1 MKISAVMNPRVA
13 STSPDESF
21 ANLLRAM
28 RDMPSRILHVV
39 DADGRLLGAV
49 TSYDVL
55 KVMLP
60 FYMDSNLARALDDDE
75 AIARQ
80 MLAENAHLT
89 AKDIMTTG
97 LRTLREDSRLLEAE
111 ALIRE
116 LEVNAMPVVDAD
128 GRVVGEVTRKEVLTR
143 LIDLCAPGNGG
154 S

>member
-1 MKISAVMNPRVA
+1 MNISAVMNPRVA
-13 STSPDESF
+13 STGPDESF
-21 ANLLRAM
+21 ETLLYAM

-60 FYMDSNLARALDDDE
+60 FYMDSNLARAVDDDE

-80 MLAENAHLT
+80 MLQENAHLT

-97 LRTLREDSRLLEAE
+97 LQTLREDSRLLEAE

-128 GRVVGEVTRKEVLTR
+128 GRVVGEVTRQDVLAR
-143 LIDLCAPGNGG
+143 LIALCAPGSGG
-154 S
+154 